1 MHDFK
6 SLENTDLSYA
16 ASNKIHSGT
25 TTCLKCLLYVY
36 FIASAGYRR
45 GSATC
50 YYSIG
55 LQCKL
60 LCNKAEDSHFDWG
73 ASVLHS

>member
-16 ASNKIHSGT
+16 AYNKIHPGT
-25 TTCLKCLLYVY
+25 TTCLKYFLYVY

-60 LCNKAEDSHFDWG
+60 LCNKAEDSHFDSG